1 MRAKN
6 ATYIVSAHTDT
17 YTLIWGLTLTCHII
31 IRLATLFFMKKRI
44 RVGGRVVI
52 SRRVVVFSKVSK
64 IKQVELAN

>member
-31 IRLATLFFMKKRI
+31 IRLATLFFYEEKNKSRGQGSHQQE
-44 RVGGRVVI
+44 GGCV
-52 SRRVVVFSKVSK
+52 
-64 IKQVELAN
+64 

>member
-6 ATYIVSAHTDT
+6 ATYIVSAHRHIHT
-17 YTLIWGLTLTCHII
+17 YLGTNFNLSHNYSTCHP
-31 IRLATLFFMKKRI
+31 LFFMKKRI

>member
-6 ATYIVSAHTDT
+6 TTYIVSAHTDT

-31 IRLATLFFMKKRI
+31 IRLATLFFMKKRM
-44 RVGGRVVI
+44 RGAGSSGGVE
-52 SRRVVVFSKVSK
+52 FCKVSK